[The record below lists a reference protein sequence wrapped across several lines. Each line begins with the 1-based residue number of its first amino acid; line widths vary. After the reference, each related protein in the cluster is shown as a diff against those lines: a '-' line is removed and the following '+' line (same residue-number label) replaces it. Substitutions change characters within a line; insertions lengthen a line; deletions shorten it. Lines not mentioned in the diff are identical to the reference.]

1 MIKKKFK
8 QVLSL
13 VMVFLMIA
21 AVSARRD
28 RKLLG
33 NEWGARKTEKNA
45 VKSDTLRVEK
55 DGTIVVNTAPLAKD
69 IVGYG
74 GNVPLEI
81 SIQDGKVTSIKAQAN
96 SETPEFFGKAKSLF
110 ARWTGKTVDEAA
122 AQEVDG
128 VSGATYSSKAIIGN
142 MQRGLAYVQKAKA
155 QEDLASRFDLSAK
168 TVCGLLVALMAAIVP
183 LFYKNKRYR
192 IVQQV
197 LNVAVLGFWCGS
209 CLSYASL
216 ISFTSNGLKPLAFP
230 IATLLLI
237 VAFVYPLFGKKSYY
251 CANVCPFG
259 SLQELAG
266 RCVNYRI
273 RIGATTAKRLDRLRQ
288 VLWAAL
294 MLCLWTGVWFDWVDV
309 EPFSAFV
316 FQSAA
321 VASIVI
327 AVVFLLLS
335 TVVARPYCRF
345 VCPMGTLFRIGS

>member
-1 MIKKKFK
+1 M
-8 QVLSL
+8 
-13 VMVFLMIA
+13 
-21 AVSARRD
+21 
-28 RKLLG
+28 
-33 NEWGARKTEKNA
+33 
-45 VKSDTLRVEK
+45 
-55 DGTIVVNTAPLAKD
+55 
-69 IVGYG
+69 
-74 GNVPLEI
+74 
-81 SIQDGKVTSIKAQAN
+81 
-96 SETPEFFGKAKSLF
+96 
-110 ARWTGKTVDEAA
+110 
-122 AQEVDG
+122 
-128 VSGATYSSKAIIGN
+128 
-142 MQRGLAYVQKAKA
+142 QKAKA

-294 MLCLWTGVWFDWVDV
+294 MLCLWTGVWFDWVDI